1 MPSVWYAMRDS
12 LASKGK
18 SVNSLMVPHWQKI
31 RRKGATENAMNKEF
45 YKSYKDVKLYE
56 CVEHMNN
63 LHRSKAA
70 PLRNKPMAG
79 VPILNGKPRC
89 AAILGP
95 HEPFFPHLQTSTSN
109 FWLSGQARPWA
120 SETFTASLYMPGH
133 KASRAWKLTVVPTNK
148 RELYSSNSYTLHLSG
163 SCVF

>member
-18 SVNSLMVPHWQKI
+18 SVNSVPHWQKI
-31 RRKGATENAMNKEF
+31 RRKGTTENARNKEF
-45 YKSYKDVKLYE
+45 YNHYKDVKLYE

-79 VPILNGKPRC
+79 VPVLNGKPCC
-89 AAILGP
+89 AASFGP
-95 HEPFFPHLQTSTSN
+95 HEPSFSQLQTSTSN

-120 SETFTASLYMPGH
+120 SETFTVSLYMPGH
-133 KASRAWKLTVVPTNK
+133 KASSAWKLTVVPTNK
-148 RELYSSNSYTLHLSG
+148 RELHSSNSYTLHLSV
-163 SCVF
+163 SYVF

>member
-1 MPSVWYAMRDS
+1 MRDS

-56 CVEHMNN
+56 CAEHMNN

-109 FWLSGQARPWA
+109 FWLSGQARP
-120 SETFTASLYMPGH
+120 
-133 KASRAWKLTVVPTNK
+133 
-148 RELYSSNSYTLHLSG
+148 
-163 SCVF
+163 